1 MKIAVV
7 SPNKIRLSEIG
18 KLLQA
23 ASHAT
28 LLVEAGNGSV
38 RQAAEQDA
46 PDLLLVDAACDDL
59 EALAQVEYVTS
70 HHQRIAVV
78 LLCNGASPDFLIR
91 AMRAGVVEVLPT
103 PVAALELE
111 AAVKR
116 VANKQRGL
124 APRAAGK
131 LFAFIACKG
140 GSGATFLATSVG
152 FQLAETNTVLLV
164 DLNLQF
170 GDALS
175 FVHDARSASTLADV
189 ARDIGRLDASF
200 LAASTVRVAPNF
212 SILAAPDDHTQA
224 LDITP
229 DQVEAVLALAVLHYD
244 FVLLD
249 VGRAIDTLSIK
260 ALDQANSIFVVM
272 QAGLPSIR
280 NAKKML
286 SIFKSLDYGADKVE
300 LICNRFDKKGA
311 IGADNIERAL
321 GKFKLHTVPNSY
333 KQVSASID
341 HGEALMTSARANP
354 VSRNLADFARVLSP
368 RPASSRSLFERLLG
382 RPGAGESASGGAS
395 ALSPFTNQPAGER
408 HVVP

>member
-7 SPNKIRLSEIG
+7 SPNKIQLNEIG

-23 ASHAT
+23 ASHVAV
-28 LLVEAGNGSV
+28 LIEGGNASL
-38 RQAAEQDA
+38 RQVAEQEV
-46 PDLLLVDAACDDL
+46 PDLMLVDAACGDL
-59 EALAQVEYVTS
+59 DALARVEYVTS
-70 HHQRIAVV
+70 HHPRIAVL
-78 LLCNGASPDFLIR
+78 LLCTGASPDFLIR
-91 AMRAGVVEVLPT
+91 AMRAGVIEVLPA
-103 PVAALELE
+103 PVTLLELE
-111 AAVKR
+111 AAVNR

-140 GSGATFLATSVG
+140 GSGATFLATSLG
-152 FQLAETNTVLLV
+152 FQLAETKSVLLI

-175 FVHDARSASTLADV
+175 FVHDARPASTLADV
-189 ARDIGRLDASF
+189 TRDIERLDASF

-229 DQVEAVLALAVLHYD
+229 GQVEAVLALAVLHYD

-260 ALDQANSIFVVM
+260 ALDHANTIFIVM
-272 QAGLPSIR
+272 QAGLPSVR

-286 SIFKSLDYGADKVE
+286 AIFKSLDYGVDKVE
-300 LICNRFDKKGA
+300 LIVNRFDKKA
-311 IGADNIERAL
+311 PIGVTSIERAL

-341 HGEALMTSARANP
+341 HGAPLMTTARANP
-354 VSRNLADFARVLSP
+354 VSRNLAGFAQELSP
-368 RPASSRSLFERLLG
+368 RPVGSRSLFDRLLG
-382 RPGAGESASGGAS
+382 RGGAGVASLTAR
-395 ALSPFTNQPAGER
+395 PVTGER

>member
-1 MKIAVV
+1 
-7 SPNKIRLSEIG
+7 
-18 KLLQA
+18 
-23 ASHAT
+23 
-28 LLVEAGNGSV
+28 
-38 RQAAEQDA
+38 
-46 PDLLLVDAACDDL
+46 
-59 EALAQVEYVTS
+59 
-70 HHQRIAVV
+70 
-78 LLCNGASPDFLIR
+78 
-91 AMRAGVVEVLPT
+91 MRAGVAEVLPA
-103 PVAALELE
+103 PVAPLDLA
-111 AAVKR
+111 AAVER
-116 VANKQRGL
+116 VARKQRGL
-124 APRAAGK
+124 APRAVGK

-140 GSGATFLATSVG
+140 GSGATFLATSLG
-152 FQLAETNTVLLV
+152 FQLAEAKTVLLV

-175 FVHDARSASTLADV
+175 FVHDARPASTLADV

-229 DQVEAVLALAVLHYD
+229 SQVEAVLALAVLHYD

-260 ALDQANSIFVVM
+260 ALDHASTIFVVM

-286 SIFKSLDYGADKVE
+286 AIFKSLDYGADKIE
-300 LICNRFDKKGA
+300 LIVNRFDKKGT
-311 IGADNIERAL
+311 IGVANIERAL

-333 KQVSASID
+333 KQVTASID
-341 HGEALMTSARANP
+341 HGDPLMTTARANP

-368 RPASSRSLFERLLG
+368 RPAVGRSLFERLLG
-382 RPGAGESASGGAS
+382 RGAAGPR
-395 ALSPFTNQPAGER
+395 LSSHTTEER

>member
-7 SPNKIRLSEIG
+7 SPNKIQLNEIG

-23 ASHAT
+23 ASHVAM
-28 LLVEAGNGSV
+28 LIEGGNASL
-38 RQAAEQDA
+38 RQAAEQEA
-46 PDLLLVDAACDDL
+46 PDLMLVDAACGDL
-59 EALAQVEYVTS
+59 DALAQVEYVTS
-70 HHQRIAVV
+70 HHPRIAVV

-91 AMRAGVVEVLPT
+91 AMRAGVIEVLPA
-103 PVAALELE
+103 PVTLLELE
-111 AAVKR
+111 AALNR
-116 VANKQRGL
+116 VASKQRGL

-140 GSGATFLATSVG
+140 GSGATFLATSLG
-152 FQLAETNTVLLV
+152 FQLAETKSVLLI

-175 FVHDARSASTLADV
+175 FVHDARPASTLADV
-189 ARDIGRLDASF
+189 ARDIDRLDASF
-200 LAASTVRVAPNF
+200 LAASTVKVAPNF

-229 DQVEAVLALAVLHYD
+229 GQVEAVLALAVLHYD

-260 ALDQANSIFVVM
+260 ALDHANTIFVVM
-272 QAGLPSIR
+272 QAGLPSVR

-286 SIFKSLDYGADKVE
+286 AIFKSLDYGADKVE
-300 LICNRFDKKGA
+300 LIVNRFDKKA
-311 IGADNIERAL
+311 PIGVASIERAL

-341 HGEALMTSARANP
+341 HGASLMTTARANP
-354 VSRNLADFARVLSP
+354 VSRNLADFARELSP
-368 RPASSRSLFERLLG
+368 RPVGSRSLFDRLLG
-382 RPGAGESASGGAS
+382 RGGAGAGVASLTARQV
-395 ALSPFTNQPAGER
+395 TGEH

>member
-7 SPNKIRLSEIG
+7 SPNKIQLNEIG

-23 ASHAT
+23 ASHVAV
-28 LLVEAGNGSV
+28 LIEAGSTGL
-38 RQAAEQDA
+38 RHAAEQDA
-46 PDLLLVDAACDDL
+46 PDLMLVDAACGDL

-78 LLCNGASPDFLIR
+78 LLCNGGSPDFLIR
-91 AMRAGVVEVLPT
+91 AMRAGVAEVLPAPVT
-103 PVAALELE
+103 PLDLE
-111 AAVKR
+111 AAVNR

-140 GSGATFLATSVG
+140 GSGATFLATSLG
-152 FQLAETNTVLLV
+152 FQLAEAKSVLLV

-175 FVHDARSASTLADV
+175 FVHDARPASTLADV

-212 SILAAPDDHTQA
+212 SILAAPDDHAQA

-229 DQVEAVLALAVLHYD
+229 SQLEAVLALAVLHYD

-260 ALDQANSIFVVM
+260 ALDHADTIFVVM
-272 QAGLPSIR
+272 QAGLPSVR
-280 NAKKML
+280 NARKML
-286 SIFKSLDYGADKVE
+286 AIFKSLDYGADKVE
-300 LICNRFDKKGA
+300 LIVNRFDKKSP
-311 IGADNIERAL
+311 IGIASIERAL

-341 HGEALMTSARANP
+341 HGDSLMTTARANP

-368 RPASSRSLFERLLG
+368 RPAGSRSLFERILG
-382 RPGAGESASGGAS
+382 RGGAAPGPGAGGGGNS
-395 ALSPFTNQPAGER
+395 SSSSQVAGGR
-408 HVVP
+408 HVVS

>member
-7 SPNKIRLSEIG
+7 SPNKIHLNEIG

-23 ASHAT
+23 ASHVAV
-28 LLVEAGNGSV
+28 LIEGGNASL
-38 RQAAEQDA
+38 RQAAEQAA
-46 PDLLLVDAACDDL
+46 PDLMLVDAACGDFDV
-59 EALAQVEYVTS
+59 LAQVEYVTS
-70 HHQRIAVV
+70 HHPRIAVV
-78 LLCNGASPDFLIR
+78 LLCNGAAPEFLIR
-91 AMRAGVVEVLPT
+91 AMRAGVVEVLPVQVT
-103 PVAALELE
+103 PLELE
-111 AAVKR
+111 AAVNR

-131 LFAFIACKG
+131 LYAFIACKG
-140 GSGATFLATSVG
+140 GSGATFLATSLG
-152 FQLAETNTVLLV
+152 FQLAEAKSVLLI

-175 FVHDARSASTLADV
+175 FVHDARPASTLADV
-189 ARDIGRLDASF
+189 ARDIDRLDASF

-229 DQVEAVLALAVLHYD
+229 SQVEAVLALAVLHYD

-260 ALDQANSIFVVM
+260 ALDHANTIFVVM
-272 QAGLPSIR
+272 QAGLPSVR
-280 NAKKML
+280 NARKML
-286 SIFKSLDYGADKVE
+286 TIFKSLDYGADKVE
-300 LICNRFDKKGA
+300 LIVNRFDKKA
-311 IGADNIERAL
+311 PIGIANIERAL
-321 GKFKLHTVPNSY
+321 GKFTLHTVPNSY

-341 HGEALMTSARANP
+341 HGAPLMTTARANP
-354 VSRNLADFARVLSP
+354 VSRNLADFARALSP
-368 RPASSRSLFERLLG
+368 RPAGSRSLFDRLLG
-382 RPGAGESASGGAS
+382 RGGAGAASLVA
-395 ALSPFTNQPAGER
+395 NQAAGER